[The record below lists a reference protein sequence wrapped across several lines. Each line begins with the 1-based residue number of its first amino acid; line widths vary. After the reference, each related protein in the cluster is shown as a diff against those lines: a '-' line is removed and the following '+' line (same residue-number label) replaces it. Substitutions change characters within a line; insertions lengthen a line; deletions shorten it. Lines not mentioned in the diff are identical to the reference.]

1 MHRTFE
7 LKSSHRCDAGVKW
20 WITATDVRK
29 KKERKK
35 RIENEHWFDHNK
47 QSTTLQLLTGQTT
60 AFAFLTSSSSCCL
73 GKEKKMGG
81 YKLGSAF
88 DLKSGRAIM
97 VGLLLMVGSF
107 YLGTLFGGN
116 APIYV
121 SRTSPNSSSSGISS
135 FLAHSVS

>member
-7 LKSSHRCDAGVKW
+7 LKSGHRCDAGVKW

-35 RIENEHWFDHNK
+35 RIENEHWFDNNK
-47 QSTTLQLLTGQTT
+47 QSTTLQLLAGQTT
-60 AFAFLTSSSSCCL
+60 AFAFLTSSSCCL

>member
-1 MHRTFE
+1 
-7 LKSSHRCDAGVKW
+7 
-20 WITATDVRK
+20 
-29 KKERKK
+29 
-35 RIENEHWFDHNK
+35 
-47 QSTTLQLLTGQTT
+47 
-60 AFAFLTSSSSCCL
+60 
-73 GKEKKMGG
+73 MGG

-121 SRTSPNSSSSGISS
+121 SRTFPNSSSSGISS
-135 FLAHSVS
+135 FLAHSVSQITYTHFHLDVNFLPFFKFELDFEIWGSGKVCVFEFLVKLTNALFFLNYFLLFLFQLIVCKRACHAVFVIGLQMQFA

>member
-7 LKSSHRCDAGVKW
+7 LKSSHRYDAGVKW
-20 WITATDVRK
+20 RITATDPRK
-29 KKERKK
+29 KKK
-35 RIENEHWFDHNK
+35 IENEHWFDNNK
-47 QSTTLQLLTGQTT
+47 QSTAIQLLTGLRT
-60 AFAFLTSSSSCCL
+60 AFALLTSSSCCH

-88 DLKSGRAIM
+88 DLKSGRVIM